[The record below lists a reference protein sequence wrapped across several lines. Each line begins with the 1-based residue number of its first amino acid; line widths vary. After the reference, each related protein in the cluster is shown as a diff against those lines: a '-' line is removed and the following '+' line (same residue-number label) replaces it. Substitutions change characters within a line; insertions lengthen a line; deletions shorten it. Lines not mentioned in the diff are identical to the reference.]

1 MRKLFLYFSVFPW
14 QKIISFEARIVST
27 FFQLNNELFLYF
39 YPMKNILFIL
49 GIAVIISTAS
59 CSHYL
64 YPLGKTARSAYKDN
78 LKAMSAGY
86 THFVPVKL
94 PVDSL
99 QAKQWVAPSPN
110 FSIRRPVM
118 VILHHTAQNSCPQSL
133 RTLTNSTVRGRVS
146 AHYLV
151 CKDGTVYQLVSEQ
164 YRAWQAGVSRWGN
177 IHDINSVSLGIE
189 IDNNGHESFPVAQI
203 HSLLVL
209 LHSIKSHYHIPTGNF
224 VGHADIAPTRK
235 QDPSVYFPW
244 QELAKHGYG
253 YGVDSVLAIPPK
265 NFDYISALRLI
276 GYDIRDTT
284 AAIVAFKRH
293 FVQTDIS
300 PHLRPIDKRALY
312 DIYLKY
318 DK

>member
-1 MRKLFLYFSVFPW
+1 
-14 QKIISFEARIVST
+14 
-27 FFQLNNELFLYF
+27 
-39 YPMKNILFIL
+39 
-49 GIAVIISTAS
+49 
-59 CSHYL
+59 
-64 YPLGKTARSAYKDN
+64 
-78 LKAMSAGY
+78 MSAGY
-86 THFVPVKL
+86 KQFVPVKL

-118 VILHHTAQNSCPQSL
+118 VILHHTAENSCAQSL
-133 RTLTNSTVRGRVS
+133 RTLTNSLVRGRVS

-164 YRAWQAGVSRWGN
+164 YRAWQAGISRWGN

-189 IDNNGHESFPVAQI
+189 IDNNGSEPFPVAQI

-209 LHSIKSHYHIPTGNF
+209 LHSIKSRYHIPTGNF

-276 GYDIRDTT
+276 GYDIRDTA

-293 FVQTDIS
+293 FVQTDVS
-300 PHLRPIDKRALY
+300 PQLTEMDKRALY